1 MAKQNEN
8 TALAVQNGGYLAL
21 ANFDFDTDI
30 SEVLDGL
37 NISFGKIKIQTGA
50 YEVPNEDGDTDA
62 VQEFSGVILFNH
74 PLNMYYKT
82 DYNGGNTPPDC
93 GSFDGKTGAGDLPAW
108 LTSGGNCKKCQYNQF
123 GTAKDS
129 KGNPTKGKACKNRQ
143 RVYVL
148 REGEMF
154 PMVFSLPTGSLAG
167 FGKYLTAQ
175 LSKGRRP
182 SQYVTRFSL
191 KKAQSSEGKPYS
203 QSQFSIDRVLSA
215 EEQALVTKLAEQVKA
230 YAQMAGYDQSDIIS
244 LDEDNPYVDPETG
257 EVIEPLG
264 GNRNV

>member
-1 MAKQNEN
+1 MAKE
-8 TALAVQNGGYLAL
+8 TTTLAVQSEGFLSL
-21 ANFDFDTDI
+21 ANFDFTTDI
-30 SEVLDGL
+30 SEVLDGM

-50 YEVPNEDGDTDA
+50 YEVPNEDGDTEA
-62 VQEFSGVILFNH
+62 VPEFNGVILFNH
-74 PLNMYYKT
+74 ALNMYYKT
-82 DYNGGNTPPDC
+82 DYNGGNQPPDC
-93 GSFDGKTGAGDLPAW
+93 GSFDGKVGTGDP
-108 LTSGGNCKKCQYNQF
+108 GGNCKKCPLNQF

-129 KGNPTKGKACKNRQ
+129 KGNPNKGKACKNRQ

-154 PMVFSLPTGSLAG
+154 PMVFSLPTGSLTG

-203 QSQFSIDRVLSA
+203 QAQFSIDRVLTT
-215 EEQALVTKLAEQVKA
+215 EEHALVMKLAEQVKA
-230 YAQMAGYDQSDIIS
+230 YALTAGYDQSDIIN
-244 LDEDNPYVDPETG
+244 LDDDNPYFDPETG

-264 GNRNV
+264 GNHV